1 MMKNLERG
9 RRRNGRMQRRERE
22 NQVVMSLQSEES
34 VTELEEGG
42 VEEARNCRQRDRP
55 LSDEHEYRG

>member
-34 VTELEEGG
+34 LPELEEGG
-42 VEEARNCRQRDRP
+42 WRRRGIV
-55 LSDEHEYRG
+55 LSDHFSSGEHEYRG